1 MTPNAAKE
9 AIYNRF
15 ITLWTSKTTVIL
27 DNEGIA
33 PPDNAAHVF
42 LTVKSTFNNQ
52 RTLGGSGNRK
62 YDRNAI
68 IFVKINT
75 LANTGI
81 STSEG
86 YVKDVLD
93 IFEGVSFS
101 GVICNNSQVSELGSD
116 GKWYSVIVE
125 IDCSYEDTK

>member
-1 MTPNAAKE
+1 MTPNAAIE

-15 ITLWTSKTTVIL
+15 ITLWSAKTAVIL
-27 DNEGIA
+27 DNEGIE

-62 YDRNAI
+62 YDRNGI

-81 STSEG
+81 VTSNG

-101 GVICNNSQVSELGSD
+101 GVVCNNTQVTELGSD
-116 GKWYSVIVE
+116 GKWFSVIVE
-125 IDCSYEDTK
+125 ISCNYEDIK